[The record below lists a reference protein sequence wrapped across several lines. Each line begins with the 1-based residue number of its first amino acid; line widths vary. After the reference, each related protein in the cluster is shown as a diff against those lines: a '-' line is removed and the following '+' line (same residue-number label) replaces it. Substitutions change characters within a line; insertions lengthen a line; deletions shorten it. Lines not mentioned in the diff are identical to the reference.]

1 MRSIWLIVPVAL
13 FFGGCSSCH
22 KDAPTGESVSAVLAV
37 EAPVPAPEGLLGDL
51 VVPAPDATWGKLQRG
66 IGGATALFPTTTG
79 GLICALAG
87 IDPSLGSEID
97 GASPVY
103 GAFAQDHTQDH
114 DDLAYAFAVK
124 LVEPRRAQTVLVDA
138 EGARYSAKQE
148 GGMTVLSPKGGASL
162 RTAIAIA
169 RGGYLIVAGKAEDL
183 ARLGPYVHRTLPTHA
198 LPPSSALLE
207 VPHVALAGTVRTTL
221 LADWAAFRADKEQQD
236 ALMRKEHGGR
246 APDFADPKAIL
257 AIVDGLVQT
266 RVALL
271 ADLERAKV
279 AVEVGDADIKAEL
292 TLVPTSGDGPAS
304 QLVASMHPG
313 DARRVLDAPSDSLLA
328 ISTRGAAVDR
338 AEGARDFEE
347 TLAKALGERL
357 GAEDQKKVHAAVTD
371 WSKGRG
377 DELTGWI
384 VDGKT
389 KGAVVRTLAVD
400 PESASRAIHEAAAL
414 LAAPAFKEPLKT
426 LLQVEGVT
434 FGAGEV
440 AGLGKVD
447 FATLVFAKP
456 QRSKIGFGWSTDQ
469 AKAVSLSV
477 SDDPASLLASG
488 TSPKQKL
495 GDDAH
500 ISTAITTL
508 GTDTTF
514 ALVAQPLALEQS
526 GAPAPL
532 VFGWGRRGGN
542 LWAHVELSDLL
553 ARAAMK
559 RAGGF

>member
-1 MRSIWLIVPVAL
+1 MQRTWLIVPFAL
-13 FFGGCSSCH
+13 LFGGCSSCH
-22 KDAPTGESVSAVLAV
+22 KEVPAGESVATTLAV
-37 EAPVPAPEGLLGDL
+37 EAPVPAPEGFLGDL
-51 VVPAPDATWGKLQRG
+51 VVPAPDVTWGKLQRG
-66 IGGATALFPTTTG
+66 IGGAMALFPATTG
-79 GLICALAG
+79 ALICALAG

-103 GAFAQDHTQDH
+103 AAFAQGHADDH
-114 DDLAYAFAVK
+114 DDLAFAFAVK

-138 EGARYSAKQE
+138 EGARYAAKEE

-183 ARLGPYVHRTLPTHA
+183 LRLGPYVHRTVPTRV

-207 VPHVALAGTVRTTL
+207 IPHLALAGTVKSTL
-221 LADWAAFRADKEQQD
+221 LANWAAFRTEKEQQD
-236 ALMRKEHGGR
+236 TEMRKAHGGR

-257 AIVDGLVQT
+257 AILDGLVQT

-271 ADLERAKV
+271 ADLERAKL
-279 AVEVGDADIKAEL
+279 AVDVGDADVKAEL
-292 TLVPTSGDGPAS
+292 TLVPMSGDGPAS
-304 QLVASMHPG
+304 QLVSSMHPG

-338 AEGARDFEE
+338 AGTARDFEE
-347 TLAKALGERL
+347 ALAKALGERL
-357 GAEDQKKVHAAVTD
+357 GAEDQKKVHTAVAD

-377 DELTGWI
+377 DELTGWL
-384 VDGKT
+384 VDGKP
-389 KGAVVRTLAVD
+389 KGLVVRTPATD

-414 LAAPAFKEPLKT
+414 LATPAFKEPLKT
-426 LLQVEGVT
+426 FLQIEGVT
-434 FGAGEV
+434 FGASEV

-447 FATLVFAKP
+447 LATLVFAK
-456 QRSKIGFGWSTDQ
+456 QQSSKLGFAWLTGK
-469 AKAVSLSV
+469 AKDVSLAF

-488 TSPKQKL
+488 SSPKQKL
-495 GDDAH
+495 GDDAQ
-500 ISTAITTL
+500 ISAAITAL
-508 GTDTTF
+508 GADTTF
-514 ALVAQPLALEQS
+514 ALVAQPLVLEQT
-526 GAPAPL
+526 ATPAPL
-532 VFGWGRRGGN
+532 VFGWGRRGAN
-542 LWAHVELSDLL
+542 LWAQIELSDLL